1 MTITPN
7 QLVEIVKD
15 LLDHKPEVIEHLRV
29 WAGLDTAFPCSEI
42 EKEDAMRLAE
52 GLGLITIVNTPIL
65 TRQGLLAIEFT
76 RSEINT

>member
-1 MTITPN
+1 MTPH

-42 EKEDAMRLAE
+42 EKEDVMRLAE
-52 GLGLITIVNTPIL
+52 GLGLITIAKTPTL
-65 TRQGLLAIEFT
+65 TPTGLLALQYT
-76 RSEINT
+76 RGEID

>member
-1 MTITPN
+1 MTPH

-29 WAGLDTAFPCSEI
+29 WAGIDTAFPCSEI

-52 GLGLITIVNTPIL
+52 GLGLITIVKTPTL

-76 RSEINT
+76 RSEIND

>member
-1 MTITPN
+1 MTPN

-15 LLDHKPEVIEHLRV
+15 LLGHKPEVIEHLRV
-29 WAGLDTAFPCSEI
+29 WAGLDTAFPCSDI
-42 EKEDAMRLAE
+42 EKEDAMRLSE